1 MTSSPVTN
9 FTNVLS
15 QNGPTFTASMNR
27 NNVLELR
34 TASDFTPEQKAAVD
48 LITIQKDILP
58 VGSIRYEAQK
68 YPADID
74 IFEQYKVCCSINQVS
89 LNVAQQ
95 IQQIAQRVK
104 NRSDA
109 YFSDFKAGFDDRYDI
124 NLGEIINNQIIDYNP
139 ALIRRDLENLL
150 SQGLLTQTQYNNLIQ
165 MVKDNPSLQEFN
177 DLYDELRNLNLLRW
191 SLDEL
196 LQGYKILPG
205 NKKIFLDQ
213 AVDDNSIV
221 KMDVVVPI
229 DGRYVEV
236 SNWFLLI
243 QETLNGENNY
253 LSEEL
258 GDYINGLINDVIK
271 YSSGSD
277 KNTLKAVKRLWNI
290 LVQYNDIDTLN
301 LIAPLFSGPISL
313 LYQIRSDI
321 DTLKY
326 IIDTVPNPNYPFI
339 LNEIRNFVTRLS
351 PFASS
356 FDPSFYAKLIQ
367 LINNSLLST
376 TPSQLTNNLSLLNDL
391 IIPVIE
397 TETVLYLSRIN
408 LDPVS
413 YVTSLPPRS
422 NTINKYYENYT
433 DDNPNNP
440 SV

>member
-1 MTSSPVTN
+1 MTSAPVTN

-34 TASDFTPEQKAAVD
+34 TASDFTPQQKAAVD

-74 IFEQYKVCCSINQVS
+74 IFEQYKLCCSINQVS

-104 NRSDA
+104 DRNDV
-109 YFSDFKAGFDDRYDI
+109 YFADFKAGFDNRYDV
-124 NLGEIINNQIIDYNP
+124 NLGEVTNNQIIDYNP
-139 ALIRRDLENLL
+139 ALIRRDIENLL
-150 SQGLLTQTQYNNLIQ
+150 AQGLLTQTQYNNLIQ

-177 DLYDELRNLNLLRW
+177 ALYEAFRELNLLRW
-191 SLDEL
+191 SLDEI
-196 LQGYKILPG
+196 LQGYKVVSG

-213 AVDDNSIV
+213 ALNDNSIV
-221 KMDVVVPI
+221 KMDIIVPV

-243 QETLNGENNY
+243 QETINGENNY

-258 GDYINGLINDVIK
+258 GDYINGLINDVVK

-277 KNTLKAVKRLWNI
+277 KNTLKAIKRLWNI
-290 LVQYNDIDTLN
+290 LVQYNDIDNLN
-301 LIAPLFSGPISL
+301 LIAPLFAGPVSL

-326 IIDTVPNPNYPFI
+326 IVENVPNPNYPFI
-339 LNEIRNFVTRLS
+339 LNQIANFVTRLS

-356 FDPSFYAKLIQ
+356 FDPSFYAKFIQ
-367 LINNSLLST
+367 LVNNALLST
-376 TPSQLTNNLSLLNDL
+376 TPSQLINNLSLINDL

-397 TETVLYLSRIN
+397 TESVLYLSRIN

-433 DDNPNNP
+433 DDASSNP
-440 SV
+440 SL